1 MDLSKLKTYSI
12 GKRKSKV
19 NQKLFA
25 KPLER
30 GESFRVFLKSLPD
43 ILKAKDLKEI
53 VRAVVTARRKNK
65 PVIFLMGAH
74 VIKCGLSPLV
84 IELIE
89 KDIVTAVAMNGAGA
103 IHDFEIAYGGCTSE
117 DVAAALKDGSFGMAR
132 QTADYINAAV
142 HEGLIQSKGFGE
154 SVGMMVEQRALRH
167 RRLSIAYACL
177 RKKIPLTVHVAIGT
191 DIIHQHLSFNG
202 ADTGEASA
210 RDFRIL
216 TETVARLHKGGVA
229 INFGSAVVLPEVF
242 LKALSVARNLS
253 GKVVD
258 FTTAN
263 FDMNVHYR
271 PYVNIVSRPVEGTG
285 KGYYIVGHHEIMLPL
300 LTQAIIEEI
309 PPEGR

>member
-12 GKRKSKV
+12 EKRKSKV
-19 NQKLFA
+19 DQKLFA

-30 GESFRVFLKSLPD
+30 GESFRVFLNSLPD
-43 ILKAKDLKEI
+43 ILKAKDLKEV
-53 VRAVVTARRKNK
+53 VRAVVSARRKNK

-89 KDIVTAVAMNGAGA
+89 KGVVTAVAMNGAGA

-142 HEGLIQSKGFGE
+142 HEGVKQSKGFGE
-154 SVGMMVEQRALRH
+154 SVGMMMEQKALRH
-167 RRLSIAYACL
+167 RRLSIACACL

-216 TETVARLHKGGVA
+216 TETVAGLHKGGVV

-242 LKALSVARNLS
+242 LKALSVARNLT

-271 PYVNIVSRPVEGTG
+271 PYVNIVSRPVEGAG

-300 LTQAIIEEI
+300 LAQAIIEEI